1 MKKII
6 SLLAAVTISIA
17 YFHMNNAYSAETSD
31 NLWSEFI
38 KYDLC
43 ITDYDSLTDDE
54 KELCQFI
61 FDTEQAANDNIICE
75 RARRILAG
83 DDVGE
88 RITIEQLDDA
98 YGIWDNY
105 SEEKMYGWQYYIH
118 CVPDVIRLGDGT
130 YSNSLTA
137 GISEYWLDD
146 SGSAYVVFNEKI
158 SSDDIRSF
166 DVFDKNGELLKNI
179 PSAMPDCPY
188 KDFRGNAEY
197 MEKFGFIEKNGGYY
211 YMKSDGTAVFA
222 WSNYTASN
230 SSEPVITPFVVE
242 SEINGRPVTAIEQ
255 GAFASSPLTTIILPD
270 TIEFID
276 YNAFYNCIY
285 LKEID
290 LPKNLKYLGSS
301 AFINCKSLNSV
312 TINCP
317 KLKLN
322 EDTFFDCN
330 NLKAMDINVREIG
343 EGSLPPA
350 LESVN
355 LGEDI
360 EKIDF
365 KAFSI
370 CKSLSSCEIPTGVK
384 IICQGTFINSGVKSV
399 TIPPTVQI
407 IGAYPRKTGREFTS
421 GIEPQPARRPL
432 TDDPVCAFD
441 SDCIIYGYKGTE
453 AERYAKE
460 WDLEFIVLE
469 AESGDVNFDG
479 EFNIS
484 DVVTLQ
490 SWLLGK
496 SNSELTYWKSA
507 DLCEDDRLD
516 VFDLYLMKRMLVEQS
531 KIT

>member
-1 MKKII
+1 MKNKITVI
-6 SLLAAVTISIA
+6 ILSVIMTLNAIPVFTSNAAEPDYSLW
-17 YFHMNNAYSAETSD
+17 D
-31 NLWSEFI
+31 KFI

-43 ITDYDSLTDDE
+43 ITDYDSLTDEE

-88 RITIEQLDDA
+88 RITLEQLDDA

-105 SEEKMYGWQYYIH
+105 SDEKMYGWQYYIH

-130 YSNSLTA
+130 YSNPLAT

-146 SGSAYVVFNEKI
+146 SGSTYVVFNEKT

-166 DVFDKNGELLKNI
+166 DIFDKNGELLKNI
-179 PSAMPDCPY
+179 SSAMPECPY

-211 YMKSDGTAVFA
+211 YTKSDGTAVFA
-222 WSNYTASN
+222 WSNYTYTASN

-242 SEINGRPVTAIEQ
+242 SEINGCPVTAIEN

-270 TIEFID
+270 TIELID
-276 YNAFYNCIY
+276 YNSFYSCIY
-285 LKEID
+285 LKEIK
-290 LPKNLKYLGSS
+290 LPENLEYLGNS
-301 AFINCKSLNSV
+301 AFINCTSLNSV

-317 KLKLN
+317 KLKLE
-322 EDTFFDCN
+322 EDTFFGCN
-330 NLKAMDINVREIG
+330 NLKTMDINVCEIS
-343 EGSLPPA
+343 ERSLPPA

-360 EKIDF
+360 EKIGF

-370 CKSLSSCEIPTGVK
+370 CKNLSSCEIPTGVK
-384 IICQGTFINSGVKSV
+384 IMCQGAFINSGIKSV
-399 TIPPTVQI
+399 TISPTVQI
-407 IGAYPRKTGREFTS
+407 IGAYPKKTGREFTS
-421 GIEPQPARRPL
+421 GIEPHPARNPL
-432 TDDPVCAFD
+432 NDDPICAFD
-441 SDCIIYGYKGTE
+441 SDCIIYGYRGTE

-460 WDLEFIVLE
+460 WNLEFIVLE

-496 SNSELTYWKSA
+496 SNTELTYWKSA

-516 VFDLYLMKRMLVEQS
+516 VFDLCMMKRMLVEQ
-531 KIT
+531 